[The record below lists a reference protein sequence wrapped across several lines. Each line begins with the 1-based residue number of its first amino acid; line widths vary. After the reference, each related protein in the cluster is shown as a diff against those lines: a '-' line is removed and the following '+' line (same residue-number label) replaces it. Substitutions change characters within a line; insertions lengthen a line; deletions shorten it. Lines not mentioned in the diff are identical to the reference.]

1 MRLVG
6 IEAGEIAVRRWRR
19 VMADGGAVGA
29 HVSRRWPEQAA
40 RVPNWV
46 YTDPDIFAREQE
58 LIFSGPSWLYT
69 CLEAEIPNPGDF
81 KRSQLG
87 NREVVAV
94 RNKDGTVNVFVNRCA
109 HRSMQVCMQNRGTVK
124 EFVCPYHQ
132 WTYDLDGKLLGLP
145 FRRGYKG
152 NAGMPADFDPAE
164 HGLETLAVAC
174 RNGVV
179 FASFAQP
186 NETFETYLG
195 PKMLGYFDRVFDG
208 RKLEVLGYMR
218 QRIPSNWKLMMENI
232 KDPYHASLLHVF
244 LISFGLFR
252 ADQESSMEMD
262 ETGRHGALVSRRAE
276 SEDKAATGQMRSF
289 RERFTLQDP
298 RLIDP
303 VREFPGPATVVL
315 QTIWPNLIVQQQ
327 SNALAMR
334 QIVPLDP
341 HNFDLVWTVFA
352 YQDDP
357 PELRERR
364 MRQANLFGPAGL
376 VSIDDSEAML
386 LSQAGIIGNDERDCV
401 VEMGGR
407 EIADAP
413 TAVTETL
420 IRGMYRHYRAVMG
433 L

>member
-1 MRLVG
+1 MTD
-6 IEAGEIAVRRWRR
+6 I
-19 VMADGGAVGA
+19 GAA
-29 HVSRRWPEQAA
+29 EKPLSRRWPEAGAA
-40 RVPNWV
+40 LVPNWV

-58 LIFSGPSWLYT
+58 RIFSGPSWLFA

-81 KRSQLG
+81 KRSRLG
-87 NREVVAV
+87 AREIVAV
-94 RNKDGTVNVFVNRCA
+94 RNKDGAINVLVNRCA
-109 HRSMQVCMQNRGTVK
+109 HRSMQFCMTNRGTVK

-132 WTYDLDGKLLGLP
+132 WTYGLDGKLLGLP

-152 NAGMPADFDPAE
+152 KGGMPADFDPAE
-164 HGLETLAVAC
+164 HGLESLAVAC

-195 PKMLGYFDRVFDG
+195 TKMLGYFDRVFDG
-208 RKLEVLGYMR
+208 RPLEVLGYMR

-262 ETGRHGALVSRRAE
+262 ETGRHAVLVSRRAP
-276 SEDKAATGQMRSF
+276 SFDADSGDQTATGEMRSF

-303 VREFPGPATVVL
+303 VREFPGGATVVM

-341 HNFDLVWTVFA
+341 RNFDLVWTVFA
-352 YQDDP
+352 YADDP

-386 LSQAGIIGNDERDCV
+386 LSQAGMEGNDSRDCV
-401 VEMGGR
+401 VELGGHDV
-407 EIADAP
+407 ADAP
-413 TAVTETL
+413 TIVTETL

>member
-1 MRLVG
+1 
-6 IEAGEIAVRRWRR
+6 
-19 VMADGGAVGA
+19 MADGGAAGNG
-29 HVSRRWPEQAA
+29 VSRRWPEAAA

-46 YTDPDIFAREQE
+46 YTDPDIYAREQE

-81 KRSQLG
+81 KRSRLG
-87 NREVVAV
+87 AREVVAV
-94 RNKDGTVNVFVNRCA
+94 RNSDGAVNVLVNRCA
-109 HRSMQVCMQNRGTVK
+109 HRSMQFCMTNRGMVK

-152 NAGMPADFDPAE
+152 KGGMPEDFDRDE
-164 HGLETLAVAC
+164 HGLEALSVAS

-186 NETFETYLG
+186 NETLETYLG
-195 PKMLGYFDRVFDG
+195 PKMLGYFDRVFDA

-262 ETGRHGALVSRRAE
+262 ETGRHAVLVSRRAE
-276 SEDKAATGQMRSF
+276 SGDPTATDTRATGQMRSF

-303 VREFPGPATVVL
+303 VREFPGGATVVI
-315 QTIWPNLIVQQQ
+315 QTLWPNLIVQQQ
-327 SNALAMR
+327 SNALAVR

-341 HNFDLVWTVFA
+341 QNFDLVWTIFA
-352 YQDDP
+352 YADDK

-386 LSQAGIIGNDERDCV
+386 LSQAGIAGNDDHDSIVELRGRDV
-401 VEMGGR
+401 G
-407 EIADAP
+407 DAP
-413 TAVTETL
+413 TMVTETL